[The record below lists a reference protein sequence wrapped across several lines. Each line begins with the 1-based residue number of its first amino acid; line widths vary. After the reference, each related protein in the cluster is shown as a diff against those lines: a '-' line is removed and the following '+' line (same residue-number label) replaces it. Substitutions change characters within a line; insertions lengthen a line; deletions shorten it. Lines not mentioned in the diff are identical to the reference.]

1 MLLRGARQSRGEE
14 AASSGSSLVVQGQD
28 RLFAGT
34 AYTCQN
40 DRWHTFRKGSVF
52 KSQHNYTATLDETA
66 HIHGTIA
73 TSHKR

>member
-34 AYTCQN
+34 AYTCGHCAE
-40 DRWHTFRKGSVF
+40 RS
-52 KSQHNYTATLDETA
+52 LA
-66 HIHGTIA
+66 HF
-73 TSHKR
+73 